1 MYFEVLN
8 YRVDLKADD
17 IISKHFSWHSARV
30 IFATPKSTIRYL
42 WNCCYLDTSD
52 FVSSLNCIGLS
63 VTFNLSYGPAV
74 ECFSYLLK
82 LSQQFL
88 HNAVIWISLR
98 LFFQIAGI
106 CWPQCFRPRVPGRP
120 SHAWMSHNT
129 RQHSVS
135 AYNTRIMLKPW
146 TICLS
151 WMRYPCK
158 LSCSSILNRC
168 CFDWEKNVS
177 LCAVAFWIEN
187 V

>member
-1 MYFEVLN
+1 M
-8 YRVDLKADD
+8 
-17 IISKHFSWHSARV
+17 
-30 IFATPKSTIRYL
+30 
-42 WNCCYLDTSD
+42 SD
-52 FVSSLNCIGLS
+52 FVSSLNCNGLS
-63 VTFNLSYGPAV
+63 VTFNLSHSPAI

-82 LSQQFL
+82 LSPQFF
-88 HNAVIWISLR
+88 HNAVVRISLR

-135 AYNTRIMLKPW
+135 AYNTRITLKPL

-158 LSCSSILNRC
+158 LSCSSILNLC
-168 CFDWEKNVS
+168 CFDLEKYVS
-177 LCAVAFWIEN
+177 LYAGAF
-187 V
+187 